1 MAGALAEQ
9 GCNLEEVVAAA
20 QQVADNLGEYV
31 YQRHECNI
39 LTPRSL

>member
-9 GCNLEEVVAAA
+9 GCNLEEVVAVA

-31 YQRHECNI
+31 
-39 LTPRSL
+39 